1 MNGSTL
7 FEAILQEDDDDTEV
21 RRPMTVTELNAEIGA
36 QLERNFASV
45 WVEGEVVGFNV
56 AASGHW
62 YFNLNDGT
70 SQIRCACWKGTNFRI
85 RFRPKNGICVRVRG
99 RINFWRERGE
109 LSLSVD
115 SLEPSGEGALAA
127 AFQEIYGR
135 LEREGLFA
143 PELKRPLPFF
153 PQRIGII
160 TTKKGAAFHDILTVI
175 TRRARSVSV
184 VFAPALVQGEGA
196 ADSIRRALNA
206 LNEYNRSLNDGAK
219 LDAVIVGRGGG
230 SPEDLWAFNDE
241 ALARAIRASEIP
253 VISAVGHE
261 IDTTIA
267 DHAADRRAATPSDA
281 AAIVAAVEEDLIAY
295 FASAE
300 ERIFN
305 SIENKFSTLDAAHSF
320 VFERLVSL
328 ADASCAAASK
338 RFLEAA
344 GKLSIDNLR
353 TRTERLKSK
362 QEMLEHRLGA
372 SVNAAQAKRKGELGM
387 LAAKLDALSPLA
399 ALSRGYS
406 VTLDAEGKIVTSA
419 DSVEKGDKLKI
430 RLKRGTLDAEVLAQD
445 LGDE

>member
-7 FEAILQEDDDDTEV
+7 FEAILQEEDGENEV

-36 QLERNFASV
+36 QLERSFASV

-153 PQRIGII
+153 PRRIGIV

-184 VFAPALVQGEGA
+184 VFAPASVQGEGA

-206 LNEYNRSLNDGAK
+206 LNEYNRSLKDGAK

-281 AAIVAAVEEDLIAY
+281 AAIVAAVEEDLMAY

-300 ERIFN
+300 ERMFI
-305 SIENKFSTLDAAHSF
+305 SIENTLSTRDAATSLA
-320 VFERLVSL
+320 FERLINA
-328 ADASCAAASK
+328 ADAARSTAS
-338 RFLEAA
+338 RRYLEAA
-344 GKLSIDNLR
+344 AKISINTLR
-353 TRTERLKSK
+353 ASAERLKARS
-362 QEMLEHRLGA
+362 EMLAHRLIVNA
-372 SVNAAQAKRKGELGM
+372 NAAQTRRKGELGL

-406 VTLDAEGKIVTSA
+406 VTLDAEGTIVTSA
-419 DSVEKGDKLKI
+419 DSVDKGDKLKI